1 VNEAVIQEFFVQ
13 EAMEKQ
19 QVEASQDK
27 LKDFE
32 A

>member
-13 EAMEKQ
+13 EAMAKQ
-19 QVEASQDK
+19 QVEASRDK